1 MPTWSDPF
9 RGPLGGLQTGQLV
22 GARRWGWDDIAALI
36 FIVLS

>member
-9 RGPLGGLQTGQLV
+9 RGPLG
-22 GARRWGWDDIAALI
+22 ARHWGWDDIAALI